1 VEHFDNAIKMGEHA
15 AGAMLGSGRAVRR
28 PALVLVGSVRL
39 RDPDGGVRL
48 TDDMVLR
55 GSLEERRFCAFFLT
69 RRGPTSEREHRLAS
83 RRAQVTPL
91 IRREVAPDRAALSD
105 PAIDLRTLDP
115 ARA

>member
-1 VEHFDNAIKMGEHA
+1 M
-15 AGAMLGSGRAVRR
+15 
-28 PALVLVGSVRL
+28 
-39 RDPDGGVRL
+39 GGVRL

-55 GSLEERRFCAFFLT
+55 GSLEERRFCAFFLDPAGVLRACVSIDWPRDV
-69 RRGPTSEREHRLAS
+69 RRSL
-83 RRAQVTPL
+83 PL